1 MTKPIYDIML
11 CADGAT
17 RAVPVINGVKI
28 DPSLKAVEKAQK
40 EKDKLVTH
48 AISEQ
53 PSESCAM
60 LFGKKIGDNWNVKEV
75 FLTQNIDDSQTNFTI
90 SPEELLKGYQIAE
103 KNQLEVVGIFH
114 SHPNSDAIPSNTDKK
129 FMQNNPV
136 PWIIFS
142 GVNNDLKAYLLD
154 STIIEIQI
162 KID

>member
-1 MTKPIYDIML
+1 MESIVL
-11 CADGAT
+11 
-17 RAVPVINGVKI
+17 
-28 DPSLKAVEKAQK
+28 AQK

-60 LFGKKIGDNWNVKEV
+60 LFGKKVGDNWNVKEV

-114 SHPNSDAIPSNTDKK
+114 SHPNSDATPSSTDKT

-142 GVNNDLKAYLLD
+142 CVNNSLKAYLLD
-154 STIIEIQI
+154 SDVIEIPI

>member
-1 MTKPIYDIML
+1 MESIVL
-11 CADGAT
+11 
-17 RAVPVINGVKI
+17 
-28 DPSLKAVEKAQK
+28 AQK

-48 AISEQ
+48 AIGKQ

-60 LFGKKIGDNWNVKEV
+60 LFGKKVGDNWNVKEV

-90 SPEELLKGYQIAE
+90 SPEELLKVYQIAE

-154 STIIEIQI
+154 SNVIEIPI
-162 KID
+162 K

>member
-1 MTKPIYDIML
+1 MESIVL
-11 CADGAT
+11 
-17 RAVPVINGVKI
+17 
-28 DPSLKAVEKAQK
+28 AQK

-60 LFGKKIGDNWNVKEV
+60 LLGEKIDDAWNVKDV

-154 STIIEIQI
+154 SDVIEIPI
-162 KID
+162 K

>member
-1 MTKPIYDIML
+1 MESVVL
-11 CADGAT
+11 
-17 RAVPVINGVKI
+17 
-28 DPSLKAVEKAQK
+28 AQK

-60 LFGKKIGDNWNVKEV
+60 LFGKKVGDNWNVKEI

-114 SHPNSDAIPSNTDKK
+114 SHPNSDAVPSNTDKK

-154 STIIEIQI
+154 SDVIEIPI
-162 KID
+162 K

>member
-1 MTKPIYDIML
+1 MESIVL
-11 CADGAT
+11 
-17 RAVPVINGVKI
+17 
-28 DPSLKAVEKAQK
+28 AQK

-60 LFGKKIGDNWNVKEV
+60 LFGKKIANNWNVKEV

-154 STIIEIQI
+154 SDVIEIPI
-162 KID
+162 K

>member
-1 MTKPIYDIML
+1 MESIVL
-11 CADGAT
+11 
-17 RAVPVINGVKI
+17 
-28 DPSLKAVEKAQK
+28 AQK
-40 EKDKLVTH
+40 EKDKLIDH
-48 AISEQ
+48 AIKQQ

-60 LFGKKIGDNWNVKEV
+60 LLGRRVGNNWNVKEV

-103 KNQLEVVGIFH
+103 KNQLEVVGVFH

>member
-1 MTKPIYDIML
+1 MESIVL
-11 CADGAT
+11 
-17 RAVPVINGVKI
+17 
-28 DPSLKAVEKAQK
+28 AQK

-60 LFGKKIGDNWNVKEV
+60 LFGKRVGDNWNVKEV

-154 STIIEIQI
+154 STIVEIQI

>member
-1 MTKPIYDIML
+1 MESIVL
-11 CADGAT
+11 
-17 RAVPVINGVKI
+17 
-28 DPSLKAVEKAQK
+28 AQK

-154 STIIEIQI
+154 SDIIEIPI
-162 KID
+162 K

>member
-1 MTKPIYDIML
+1 LESIVL
-11 CADGAT
+11 
-17 RAVPVINGVKI
+17 
-28 DPSLKAVEKAQK
+28 AQK

-60 LFGKKIGDNWNVKEV
+60 LFGKKVGDNWNVKEV

-154 STIIEIQI
+154 SNVIEIPI
-162 KID
+162 K